1 MSPQRGSGSEAEMKY
16 IIGVDTGGTFTD
28 VTVMT
33 PEGEL
38 FMDKAPTTPRDFSKG
53 IMDAL
58 AEVSQRMKLA
68 KKELLENTLMFKHG
82 STVSTNALITREGSK
97 VGLITTKGFEDTTL
111 IMRAVGRVAGLDE
124 EGIKHQATAVKPEP
138 LVPQELIRGVT
149 ERIDFRG
156 NIVIPINM
164 DEAKEAVRYLVEEK
178 QVEAIAVNFLFGF
191 VNPIHE
197 KRIKEWVEQGY
208 GKQIYL
214 SLSHELMPV
223 IREYARSNTVIMDA
237 YLAKT
242 VRSYVSSLSE
252 ELKNEGYAYPLLIM
266 QSNGGIVHEDEM
278 TPLGNLSS
286 GPAGGVIASKY
297 ISDRLGHSNVIS
309 TDMGGTSFDV
319 GLIVDGFWRYAREPI
334 VERFHITWP
343 LVDVESIGA
352 GGGTIS
358 VIDPTTKRLMVGPKS
373 AGADPGPICYGLG
386 GDKVTVTDADLV
398 LGYLNPDY
406 FLGGRI
412 RLRKDKAEKA
422 LREKIADPLKM
433 SVVAAAAG
441 IYDII
446 NSYMSDLI
454 RKQVVRTG
462 HIPEEFYVYSFGGA
476 GPVHAAAY
484 AADLGINRVYV
495 FPTSSVFSAFG
506 ITVADIVHTFATSYR
521 YRMPVAPKVLNGRLE
536 EAEARLFKIME
547 REGFK
552 KKDVEFRRTFFMR
565 YLRQLNELAIPVP
578 VREYDEKDISRI
590 MEIFDQKY
598 EEVYGEGSAYR
609 EAGIELISFTIDAI
623 GKTTKPAL
631 RVYEEGMTSPKDA
644 LKGLREVFFTKPVKD
659 FLKTKIYAYDQLR
672 PGNVIEG
679 PSVIE
684 TRITTIVIPPE
695 KVAKV
700 DRYLN
705 VEILI

>member
-1 MSPQRGSGSEAEMKY
+1 MKY

-33 PEGEL
+33 TQGEL

-58 AEVSQRMKLA
+58 MEVSKLMNLSR
-68 KKELLENTLMFKHG
+68 KELLKNTLMLKHG

-111 IMRAVGRVAGLDE
+111 IMRAIGRVAGLDE

-138 LVPQELIRGVT
+138 LIPKELMRGVT

-156 NIVIPINM
+156 NVVIPINM
-164 DEAKEAVRYLVEEK
+164 DEAKEAVRYLVDEK
-178 QVEAIAVNFLFGF
+178 HVEAIAVNFLFGF
-191 VNPIHE
+191 VNPTHE
-197 KRIKEWVEQGY
+197 KKIKELVEQLY
-208 GKQIYL
+208 GKEIYL
-214 SLSHELMPV
+214 SLAHELMPV
-223 IREYARSNTVIMDA
+223 IREYARSNTVIVDA
-237 YLAKT
+237 FLGKT
-242 VRSYVSSLSE
+242 VRSYVRSLSE
-252 ELKNEGYAYPLLIM
+252 RLRNEGYQYPLLIM

-278 TPLGNLSS
+278 LPIGNLSS
-286 GPAGGVIASKY
+286 GPSGGVIASKY
-297 ISDRLGHSNVIS
+297 IADMLGHSNVIS

-319 GLIVDGFWRYAREPI
+319 GLIVDGFWRYSREPI

-343 LVDVESIGA
+343 MIDVESIGA

-358 VIDPTTKRLMVGPKS
+358 VVDPTTKRLIVGPKS
-373 AGADPGPICYGLG
+373 AGADPGPICYDMG
-386 GDKVTVTDADLV
+386 GDKVAVTDADLI

-406 FLGGRI
+406 FLGGRVK
-412 RLRKDKAEKA
+412 LKKDMAEKA
-422 LREKIADPLKM
+422 LREKIAIPLGM
-433 SVVAAAAG
+433 SVVEAAAG

-446 NSYMSDLI
+446 NSHMSDLI

-462 HIPEEFYVYSFGGA
+462 HIPEEFYIYSFGGA

-484 AADLGINRVYV
+484 GADLGISKVYV

-521 YRMPVAPKVLNGRLE
+521 YRMPVDPKVLNGRLGE
-536 EAEARLFKIME
+536 IEARLSKIME
-547 REGFK
+547 REGFE

-565 YLRQLNELAIPVP
+565 YRRQLNELGVP
-578 VREYDEKDISRI
+578 VLVKKYDENDVLKI

-623 GKTTKPAL
+623 GKTSKPTL
-631 RVYEEGMTSPKDA
+631 RVYEEGTASPEDA
-644 LKGLREVFFTKPVKD
+644 LKGSREVFFTKPVKD
-659 FLKTKIYAYDQLR
+659 FYKTKIYDYDRLR

-700 DRYLN
+700 DKYLN
-705 VEILI
+705 VEISL

>member
-1 MSPQRGSGSEAEMKY
+1 MKY

-33 PEGEL
+33 PQGEL

-58 AEVSQRMKLA
+58 MEVSKLMNLSR
-68 KKELLENTLMFKHG
+68 KELLKNTLMLKHG

-111 IMRAVGRVAGLDE
+111 IMRAIGRVAGLDE

-138 LVPQELIRGVT
+138 LIPKELIKGVT

-156 NIVIPINM
+156 NVVIPINM
-164 DEAKEAVRYLVEEK
+164 DEAKEAVKYLVDEK

-191 VNPIHE
+191 VNPTHE
-197 KRIKEWVEQGY
+197 KKIKEWVEQRY
-208 GKQIYL
+208 GKEIYL
-214 SLSHELMPV
+214 SLAHELMPV
-223 IREYARSNTVIMDA
+223 IREYARSNTVIVDA
-237 YLAKT
+237 FLGKT
-242 VRSYVSSLSE
+242 VRSYVRSLSE
-252 ELKNEGYAYPLLIM
+252 RLRNEGYQYPLLIM

-278 TPLGNLSS
+278 LPIGNLSS
-286 GPAGGVIASKY
+286 GPSGGVIASKY
-297 ISDRLGHSNVIS
+297 IANMLGHSNVIS

-319 GLIVDGFWRYAREPI
+319 GLIVDGFWRYSREPI

-343 LVDVESIGA
+343 MIDVESIGA

-358 VIDPTTKRLMVGPKS
+358 VVDPTTKRLIVGPKS
-373 AGADPGPICYGLG
+373 AGADPGPICYDMG
-386 GDKVTVTDADLV
+386 GDKVTVTDADLI

-406 FLGGRI
+406 FLGGRVK
-412 RLRKDKAEKA
+412 LKKDMAEKA
-422 LREKIADPLKM
+422 LREKIATPLGM
-433 SVVAAAAG
+433 SVVEAAAG

-446 NSYMSDLI
+446 NSHMSDLI

-462 HIPEEFYVYSFGGA
+462 HIPEEFYIYSFGGA

-484 AADLGINRVYV
+484 GADLGISKVYV

-521 YRMPVAPKVLNGRLE
+521 YRMPVDPKVLNGRLGE
-536 EAEARLFKIME
+536 IEARLFKIME
-547 REGFK
+547 REGFEK
-552 KKDVEFRRTFFMR
+552 KEVEFRRTFFMR
-565 YLRQLNELAIPVP
+565 YRRQLNELGVP
-578 VREYDEKDISRI
+578 VLVKKYDENDVLKI
-590 MEIFDQKY
+590 MEVFDQKY

-623 GKTTKPAL
+623 GKTSKPTL
-631 RVYEEGMTSPKDA
+631 RVYEEGTASPEDA
-644 LKGLREVFFTKPVKD
+644 LKGSREVFFTKPVKD
-659 FLKTKIYAYDQLR
+659 FYKTKIYDYDRLR

-700 DRYLN
+700 DKYLN
-705 VEILI
+705 VEISL

>member
-1 MSPQRGSGSEAEMKY
+1 MKY

-33 PEGEL
+33 PQGEL

-58 AEVSQRMKLA
+58 MEVSKLMNLSR
-68 KKELLENTLMFKHG
+68 KELLKNTLMLKHG

-111 IMRAVGRVAGLDE
+111 IMRAIGRVAGLDE

-138 LVPQELIRGVT
+138 LIPKELIKGVT

-156 NIVIPINM
+156 NVVIPINM
-164 DEAKEAVRYLVEEK
+164 DEAKEAVKYLVDEK

-191 VNPIHE
+191 VNPTHE
-197 KRIKEWVEQGY
+197 KKIKEWVEQRY
-208 GKQIYL
+208 GKEIYL
-214 SLSHELMPV
+214 SLAHELMPV
-223 IREYARSNTVIMDA
+223 IREYARSNTVIVDA
-237 YLAKT
+237 FLGKT
-242 VRSYVSSLSE
+242 VRSYVRSLSE
-252 ELKNEGYAYPLLIM
+252 RLRNEGYEYPLLIM
-266 QSNGGIVHEDEM
+266 QSNGGIVHEEEM
-278 TPLGNLSS
+278 LPIGNLSS
-286 GPAGGVIASKY
+286 GPSGGVIASKY
-297 ISDRLGHSNVIS
+297 IANMLGHSNVIS

-319 GLIVDGFWRYAREPI
+319 GLIVDGFWRYSREPI

-343 LVDVESIGA
+343 MIDVESIGA

-358 VIDPTTKRLMVGPKS
+358 VVDPTTKRLIVGPKS
-373 AGADPGPICYGLG
+373 AGADPGPICYDMG
-386 GDKVTVTDADLV
+386 GDKVTVTDADLI

-406 FLGGRI
+406 FLGGRVK
-412 RLRKDKAEKA
+412 LKKDMAEKA
-422 LREKIADPLKM
+422 LREKIATPLGM
-433 SVVAAAAG
+433 SVVEAAAG

-446 NSYMSDLI
+446 NSHMSDLI

-462 HIPEEFYVYSFGGA
+462 HIPEEFYIYSFGGA

-484 AADLGINRVYV
+484 GADLGISKVYV

-521 YRMPVAPKVLNGRLE
+521 YRMPVDPKVLNGRLVE
-536 EAEARLFKIME
+536 IEARLFKIME
-547 REGFK
+547 REGFEK
-552 KKDVEFRRTFFMR
+552 KEVEFRRTFFMR
-565 YLRQLNELAIPVP
+565 YRRQLNELGVP
-578 VREYDEKDISRI
+578 VLVKKYDENDVLKI
-590 MEIFDQKY
+590 MEVFDQKY

-623 GKTTKPAL
+623 GKTSKPTL
-631 RVYEEGMTSPKDA
+631 RVYEEGTASPEDA
-644 LKGLREVFFTKPVKD
+644 LKGSREVFFTKPVKD
-659 FLKTKIYAYDQLR
+659 FYKTKIYDYDRLR

-700 DRYLN
+700 DKYLN
-705 VEILI
+705 VEISL

>member
-1 MSPQRGSGSEAEMKY
+1 
-16 IIGVDTGGTFTD
+16 
-28 VTVMT
+28 
-33 PEGEL
+33 
-38 FMDKAPTTPRDFSKG
+38 
-53 IMDAL
+53 
-58 AEVSQRMKLA
+58 MKLGR
-68 KKELLENTLMFKHG
+68 KGLLENTLMFKHG

-156 NIVIPINM
+156 NVVIPINIG
-164 DEAKEAVRYLVEEK
+164 EAKEAVKYLVEEK
-178 QVEAIAVNFLFGF
+178 KVEAIAVNFLFGF
-191 VNPIHE
+191 VNPAHE
-197 KRIKEWVEQGY
+197 QKIKELVEGGY
-208 GKQIYL
+208 GKKCYL
-214 SLSHELMPV
+214 SLAHELMPV
-223 IREYARSNTVIMDA
+223 IREYARSNTVIIDA
-237 YLAKT
+237 LLSHT

-252 ELKNEGYAYPLLIM
+252 KLRKEGYAQPLLIM
-266 QSNGGIVHEDEM
+266 QSHGGIVHEEEM
-278 TPLGNLSS
+278 TPIGNLSS
-286 GPAGGVIASKY
+286 GPAGGVIATKY
-297 ISDRLGHSNVIS
+297 IADMLGHTNVIS

-319 GLIVDGFWRYAREPI
+319 GLIVDGFWRYSREPV

-343 LVDVESIGA
+343 MIDVESIGA
-352 GGGTIS
+352 GGGTVS
-358 VIDPTTKRLMVGPKS
+358 AVDPTTKRLIVGPKS
-373 AGADPGPICYGLG
+373 AGADPGPICYDIG
-386 GDKVTVTDADLV
+386 GDKVTVTDADLI

-406 FLGGRI
+406 FLGGRVK
-412 RLRKDKAEKA
+412 LKKELAEKA
-422 LREKIADPLKM
+422 LREKIAGPLGM
-433 SVVAAAAG
+433 SAVEAAAG

-446 NSYMSDLI
+446 NSHMGDLI

-462 HIPEEFYVYSFGGA
+462 HIPEEFYIYSYGGA

-484 AADLGINRVYV
+484 ASDLGISKVYV

-521 YRMPVAPKVLNGRLE
+521 YRMPVDPMVLNKRLDE
-536 EAEARLFKIME
+536 IEARLFRIMK
-547 REGFK
+547 REGFGE
-552 KKDVEFRRTFFMR
+552 KDVEFRRTFFMR
-565 YLRQLNELAIPVP
+565 YRRQLNELAIPAP
-578 VREYDEKDISRI
+578 VKRYDENDVQQI
-590 MEIFDQKY
+590 METFDQKY

-623 GKTTKPAL
+623 GKTSKPAL
-631 RVYEEGMTSPKDA
+631 RVYEAGGASPGAA
-644 LKGLREVFFTKPVKD
+644 LKGSREVFFTKPAKD
-659 FLKTKIYAYDQLR
+659 FFKTRIYDYDRLR

-695 KVAKV
+695 KVARV

-705 VEILI
+705 VEIAI

>member
-1 MSPQRGSGSEAEMKY
+1 MKY

-33 PEGEL
+33 PQGEL
-38 FMDKAPTTPRDFSKG
+38 FMDKASTTPRDFSRG

-58 AEVSQRMKLA
+58 IEVSKQMGLSR
-68 KKELLENTLMFKHG
+68 KELLKNTLMFKHG

-97 VGLITTKGFEDTTL
+97 VGIITTRGFEDTTL

-124 EGIKHQATAVKPEP
+124 EGIKHQAAAVKPEP
-138 LVPQELIRGVT
+138 LVPKELIRGVT

-156 NIVIPINM
+156 NVVIPINM
-164 DEAKEAVRYLVEEK
+164 DEAKEAVRYLIEEK

-197 KRIKEWVEQGY
+197 KRIKELVEQFC
-208 GKQIYL
+208 GKEIYL
-214 SLSHELMPV
+214 SLAHELMPV
-223 IREYARSNTVIMDA
+223 IREYARSNTVIIDA

-242 VRSYVSSLSE
+242 VRSYVSSLSGS
-252 ELKNEGYAYPLLIM
+252 LRSEGYAYPLLIM
-266 QSNGGIVHEDEM
+266 QSNGGIVHEEEIASI
-278 TPLGNLSS
+278 GNLSS
-286 GPAGGVIASKY
+286 GPAGGVIATKY
-297 ISDRLGHSNVIS
+297 IADMLGHMNVIS

-319 GLIVDGFWRYAREPI
+319 GLIVDGFWRYSREPI

-343 LVDVESIGA
+343 MIDVESIGA

-358 VIDPTTKRLMVGPKS
+358 VVDPTTKRLVVGPKS
-373 AGADPGPICYGLG
+373 AGADPGPICYDMR
-386 GDKVTVTDADLV
+386 GDKVTITDADLI

-406 FLGGRI
+406 FLGGRVK
-412 RLRKDKAEKA
+412 LKKDKAEKA
-422 LREKIADPLKM
+422 LREKIANPLGL
-433 SVVAAAAG
+433 SVVEAAAG

-446 NSYMSDLI
+446 NSHMSDLI

-462 HIPEEFYVYSFGGA
+462 HIPEEFYIYSFGGA

-484 AADLGINRVYV
+484 ASDLGVSKVYV

-521 YRMPVAPKVLNGRLE
+521 YRMPVDPKVLNGRLE
-536 EAEARLFKIME
+536 EIEAHLFEIME
-547 REGFK
+547 REGFG
-552 KKDVEFRRTFFMR
+552 KKDVEFRRIFFMR
-565 YLRQLNELAIPVP
+565 YRRQLNELAIPVS
-578 VREYDEKDISRI
+578 VKKYDENDVLKI
-590 MEIFDQKY
+590 METFDQKY

-609 EAGIELISFTIDAI
+609 EAGIELISFTVDAI
-623 GKTTKPAL
+623 GKTSKPTL
-631 RVYEEGMTSPKDA
+631 RVYEEAGASPKEA
-644 LKGLREVFFTKPVKD
+644 LKGSREVFFTKPGKD
-659 FLKTKIYAYDQLR
+659 FYKTEIYDYDRLR
-672 PGNVIEG
+672 PGNMVKG
-679 PSVIE
+679 PSLIE

-695 KVAKV
+695 KVAQV
-700 DRYLN
+700 DKYLN

>member
-1 MSPQRGSGSEAEMKY
+1 MKY

-33 PEGEL
+33 PQGEL

-58 AEVSQRMKLA
+58 MEVSKLMNLSR
-68 KKELLENTLMFKHG
+68 KELLKNTLMLKHG

-111 IMRAVGRVAGLDE
+111 IMRAIGRVAGLDE

-138 LVPQELIRGVT
+138 LIPKELIKGVT

-156 NIVIPINM
+156 NVVIPINM
-164 DEAKEAVRYLVEEK
+164 DEAKEAVKYLVDEK

-191 VNPIHE
+191 VNPTHE
-197 KRIKEWVEQGY
+197 KKIKEWVEQRY
-208 GKQIYL
+208 GKEIYL
-214 SLSHELMPV
+214 SLAHELMPV
-223 IREYARSNTVIMDA
+223 IREYARSNTVIVDA
-237 YLAKT
+237 FLGKT
-242 VRSYVSSLSE
+242 VRSYVRSLSE
-252 ELKNEGYAYPLLIM
+252 RLRNEGYEYPLLIM
-266 QSNGGIVHEDEM
+266 QSNGGIVHEEEM
-278 TPLGNLSS
+278 LPIGNLSS
-286 GPAGGVIASKY
+286 GPSGGVIASKY
-297 ISDRLGHSNVIS
+297 IANMLGHSNVIS

-319 GLIVDGFWRYAREPI
+319 GLIVDGFWRYSREPI

-343 LVDVESIGA
+343 MIDVESIGA

-358 VIDPTTKRLMVGPKS
+358 VVDPTTKRLIVGPKS
-373 AGADPGPICYGLG
+373 AGADPGPICYDMG
-386 GDKVTVTDADLV
+386 GDKVTVTDADLI

-406 FLGGRI
+406 FLGGRVK
-412 RLRKDKAEKA
+412 LKKDMAEKA
-422 LREKIADPLKM
+422 LREKIATPLGM
-433 SVVAAAAG
+433 SVVEAAAG

-446 NSYMSDLI
+446 NSHMSDLI

-462 HIPEEFYVYSFGGA
+462 HIPEEFYIYSFGGA

-484 AADLGINRVYV
+484 GADLGISKVYV

-521 YRMPVAPKVLNGRLE
+521 YRMPVDPKVLNGRLGE
-536 EAEARLFKIME
+536 IEARLFKIME
-547 REGFK
+547 REGFEK
-552 KKDVEFRRTFFMR
+552 KEVEFRRTFFMR
-565 YLRQLNELAIPVP
+565 YRRQLNELGVP
-578 VREYDEKDISRI
+578 VLVKKYDENDVLKI
-590 MEIFDQKY
+590 MEVFDQKY

-623 GKTTKPAL
+623 GKTSKPTL
-631 RVYEEGMTSPKDA
+631 RVYEEGTASPEDA
-644 LKGLREVFFTKPVKD
+644 LKGSREVFFTKPVKA
-659 FLKTKIYAYDQLR
+659 FYKTKIYDYDRLR

-700 DRYLN
+700 DKYLN
-705 VEILI
+705 VEISL

>member
-1 MSPQRGSGSEAEMKY
+1 MKY

-33 PEGEL
+33 PQGEL

-58 AEVSQRMKLA
+58 MEVSKLMNLSR
-68 KKELLENTLMFKHG
+68 KELLKNTLMLKHG

-111 IMRAVGRVAGLDE
+111 IMRAIGRVAGLDE

-138 LVPQELIRGVT
+138 LIPKELIKGVT

-156 NIVIPINM
+156 NVVIPINM
-164 DEAKEAVRYLVEEK
+164 DEAKEAVKYLVDEK

-191 VNPIHE
+191 VNPTHE
-197 KRIKEWVEQGY
+197 KKIKEWVEQRY
-208 GKQIYL
+208 GKEIYL
-214 SLSHELMPV
+214 SLAHELMPV
-223 IREYARSNTVIMDA
+223 IREYARSNTVIVDA
-237 YLAKT
+237 FLGKT
-242 VRSYVSSLSE
+242 VRSYVRSLSE
-252 ELKNEGYAYPLLIM
+252 RLRNEGYEYPLLIM
-266 QSNGGIVHEDEM
+266 QSNGGIVHEEEM
-278 TPLGNLSS
+278 LPIGNLSS
-286 GPAGGVIASKY
+286 GPSGGVIASKY
-297 ISDRLGHSNVIS
+297 IANMLGHSNVIS

-319 GLIVDGFWRYAREPI
+319 GLIVDGFWRYSREPI

-343 LVDVESIGA
+343 MIDVESIGA

-358 VIDPTTKRLMVGPKS
+358 VVDPTTKRLIVGPKS
-373 AGADPGPICYGLG
+373 AGADPGPICYDMG
-386 GDKVTVTDADLV
+386 GDKVTVTDADLI

-406 FLGGRI
+406 FLGGRVK
-412 RLRKDKAEKA
+412 LKKDMAEKA
-422 LREKIADPLKM
+422 LREKIATPLGM
-433 SVVAAAAG
+433 SVVEAAAG

-446 NSYMSDLI
+446 NSHMSDLI

-462 HIPEEFYVYSFGGA
+462 HIPEEFYIYSFGGA

-484 AADLGINRVYV
+484 GADLGISKVYV

-521 YRMPVAPKVLNGRLE
+521 YRMPVDPKVLNGRLGE
-536 EAEARLFKIME
+536 IEARLFKIME
-547 REGFK
+547 REGFEK
-552 KKDVEFRRTFFMR
+552 KEVEFRRTFFMR
-565 YLRQLNELAIPVP
+565 YRRQLNELGVP
-578 VREYDEKDISRI
+578 VLVKKYDENDVLKI
-590 MEIFDQKY
+590 MEVFDQKY

-623 GKTTKPAL
+623 GKTSKPTL
-631 RVYEEGMTSPKDA
+631 RVYEEGTASPEDA
-644 LKGLREVFFTKPVKD
+644 LKGSREVFFTKPVKD
-659 FLKTKIYAYDQLR
+659 FYKTKIYDYDRLR

-700 DRYLN
+700 DKYLN
-705 VEILI
+705 VEISL